1 MSTLAFSGVFSF
13 EKLSVHMETWRAKI
27 KVLHHLV
34 ECDGHGTLNFTKTFT
49 FSHAV
54 LHEGVSKCNIL

>member
-13 EKLSVHMETWRAKI
+13 GKLSVHTETWRAKI

-34 ECDGHGTLNFTKTFT
+34 ECDGHRTLTFTKTFT
-49 FSHAV
+49 LSPAV
-54 LHEGVSKCNIL
+54 LHDGVSKCKIL